1 MPSWVPD
8 MIVADVAGNQF
19 DRFITQERA
28 VSILRNAGIEPTFY
42 LDTPSTGTTQAFA
55 DETASAIDDFPDEIQ
70 WAVYVEGAFIHVDGG
85 SLELGLVRDST
96 LNSTNDFQMF
106 GETFE
111 NVALLAPAQAAR
123 WVTSTVCPSGELP
136 ATTTAL
142 SC

>member
-1 MPSWVPD
+1 M
-8 MIVADVAGNQF
+8 MVADIAATQF
-19 DRFITQERA
+19 DRFKSRA
-28 VSILRNAGIEPTFY
+28 AVTAILREAGIEPTFY

-55 DETASAIDDFPDEIQ
+55 DEAAGAIDDFPDVIQ
-70 WAVYVEGAFIHVDGG
+70 FAVYVEGAFIHVDGG

-123 WVTSTVCPSGELP
+123 WITATVCPSGEFP
-136 ATTTAL
+136 ALATAL

>member
-1 MPSWVPD
+1 M
-8 MIVADVAGNQF
+8 
-19 DRFITQERA
+19 
-28 VSILRNAGIEPTFY
+28 
-42 LDTPSTGTTQAFA
+42 
-55 DETASAIDDFPDEIQ
+55 
-70 WAVYVEGAFIHVDGG
+70 DGG

-123 WVTSTVCPSGELP
+123 WISATVCPSGEFP
-136 ATTTAL
+136 ALTTAL